1 MYTKKKTE
9 MWLFLGSSY
18 MFLVLRYKGWPTLF
32 SFLHAGQILDPQTRV
47 LFLSTIENIGKMDR
61 NAV

>member
-1 MYTKKKTE
+1 

-47 LFLSTIENIGKMDR
+47 LFLSTIENIEKMDR

>member
-1 MYTKKKTE
+1 MVTCIAPFFFVYEKKTE

-32 SFLHAGQILDPQTRV
+32 SFLHAGQILDPPSDKGV
-47 LFLSTIENIGKMDR
+47 ISLYD
-61 NAV
+61 

>member
-1 MYTKKKTE
+1 MA
-9 MWLFLGSSY
+9 FLGSSY

-61 NAV
+61 NAVQLLCN